1 MNRVTE
7 PIFPPGRYP
16 AIYIGKEGCVKK
28 PKPNTITCIAQKEGV
43 IPRICRR
50 DTKKYEYKF

>member
-28 PKPNTITCIAQKEGV
+28 PKPNTRTCIAQKG
-43 IPRICRR
+43 RGNSQ
-50 DTKKYEYKF
+50 DMQT